1 MRADAWPSQSASAEP
16 AATDPA
22 GPAVAGAGAPSVVVA
37 VLTYR
42 RPDDLAE
49 LLPLLQGEAAQ
60 AESAG
65 SAVHAGAGRASRVEV
80 LVVDNDPGAGAR
92 DQVAGLAAEPSA
104 GSGTGRVRYVHE
116 PRAGIAAARNR
127 ALDEAGGFDVLVFV
141 DDDER
146 PLEGWLGLLLATHA
160 EHGGCGVVGPVVSDF
175 EVRLDD
181 WVVMGGF
188 FDRRRLPT
196 GTRTDI
202 AATNNLLLDVAA
214 VRRAAVRFDER
225 LGLSGGSDTLFT
237 RRLVAAEGPLVW
249 CDEAVVTD
257 VVPAART
264 TRSWVLRRQLRSG
277 NSWSRTALMLAG
289 SPAERLALRVRY
301 TALGGA
307 RLGAGLVRSVLGVV
321 RGDLRDRAG
330 GRKTAARGLGMLLG
344 AWGYGYVEYRRP
356 AS

>member
-1 MRADAWPSQSASAEP
+1 MRADASPSNAAR
-16 AATDPA
+16 AAT
-22 GPAVAGAGAPSVVVA
+22 GAEAPSVVVA

-42 RPDDLAE
+42 RPDDLAAV
-49 LLPLLQGEAAQ
+49 LPLLDAEAAR
-60 AESAG
+60 A
-65 SAVHAGAGRASRVEV
+65 AGRASRVEV
-80 LVVDNDPGAGAR
+80 LVVDNDPDAGAR
-92 DQVAGLAAEPSA
+92 DQVAALAARLPA
-104 GSGTGRVRYVHE
+104 QRVRYVHE

-127 ALDEAGGFDVLVFV
+127 ALDEAGDHDVLVFV

-146 PLEGWLGLLLATHA
+146 PSEGWLGLLLATHA

-196 GTRTDI
+196 GTTTDV

-214 VRRAAVRFDER
+214 VRRGGVRFDER

-257 VVPAART
+257 VVPAARV
-264 TRSWVLRRQLRSG
+264 TRSWVLRRQFRSG
-277 NSWSRTALMLAG
+277 NSWSRTSLMLAG
-289 SPAERLALRVRY
+289 SPAARLALRLRY
-301 TALGGA
+301 TVLGGV
-307 RLGAGLVRSVLGVV
+307 RIVGGLVRSGRGVV
-321 RGDLRDRAG
+321 RGDLVDRAG

-356 AS
+356 

>member
-16 AATDPA
+16 AAGT
-22 GPAVAGAGAPSVVVA
+22 VALSVVVA

-49 LLPLLQGEAAQ
+49 LLPLLQAEAAHVEG
-60 AESAG
+60 APEA
-65 SAVHAGAGRASRVEV
+65 AAGRASRVEV

-92 DQVAGLAAEPSA
+92 DQVAALAAEPAA
-104 GSGTGRVRYVHE
+104 GSGASRVRYVHE

-160 EHGGCGVVGPVVSDF
+160 EHDGCGVVGPVVSDF
-175 EVRLDD
+175 EVRLED

-196 GTRTDI
+196 GTRTDV
-202 AATNNLLLDVAA
+202 AATNNLLLDVVAGRWCGA
-214 VRRAAVRFDER
+214 TRPSSPTSSRPPARRGA
-225 LGLSGGSDTLFT
+225 GCCGGSSAAAT
-237 RRLVAAEGPLVW
+237 RGAAP
-249 CDEAVVTD
+249 
-257 VVPAART
+257 
-264 TRSWVLRRQLRSG
+264 RSC
-277 NSWSRTALMLAG
+277 
-289 SPAERLALRVRY
+289 SPARRPRGWRCGSGT
-301 TALGGA
+301 TALGGG
-307 RLGAGLVRSVLGVV
+307 RLSAGLVRSVLGVV
-321 RGDLRDRAG
+321 RGGLRDRAA

-344 AWGYGYVEYRRP
+344 AWGYGYVEYRR
-356 AS
+356 AK

>member
-1 MRADAWPSQSASAEP
+1 MRADAWPSNAAQPAS
-16 AATDPA
+16 
-22 GPAVAGAGAPSVVVA
+22 VAGAPSVVVA

-42 RPDDLAE
+42 RPDDLAAV
-49 LLPLLQGEAAQ
+49 LPLLDAEAAG
-60 AESAG
+60 AEGAG
-65 SAVHAGAGRASRVEV
+65 GAAAGRASRVGV
-80 LVVDNDPGAGAR
+80 LVVDNDPDAGAR
-92 DQVAGLAAEPSA
+92 GQVTALAAEL
-104 GSGTGRVRYVHE
+104 GTDRVRYVHE
-116 PRAGIAAARNR
+116 PRSGIAAARNR
-127 ALDEAGGFDVLVFV
+127 ALDEAGDHDVLVFV

-146 PLEGWLGLLLATHA
+146 PCEGWLGLLLATHA

-175 EVRLDD
+175 EVPLDD
-181 WVVMGGF
+181 WVARGGF

-196 GTRTDI
+196 GTTTGV

-214 VRRAAVRFDER
+214 VRRAGVRFDER

-264 TRSWVLRRQLRSG
+264 TRTWVLRRQLRSG
-277 NSWSRTALMLAG
+277 NSWSRTELMLAG
-289 SPAERLALRVRY
+289 SPAERLALRARY

-307 RLGAGLVRSVLGVV
+307 RLGGGLARSALGVV
-321 RGDLRDRAG
+321 RRDLRDRAA

-344 AWGYGYVEYRRP
+344 AWGYGYVEYRRTSGAP
-356 AS
+356 